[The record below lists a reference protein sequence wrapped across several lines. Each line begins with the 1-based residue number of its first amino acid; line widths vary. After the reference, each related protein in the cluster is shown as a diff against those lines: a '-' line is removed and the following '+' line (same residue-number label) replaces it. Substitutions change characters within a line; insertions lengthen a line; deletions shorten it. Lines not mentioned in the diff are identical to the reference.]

1 MKKRNWVVMFSLIF
15 LAIFVTFGMSPV
27 HAKTIKLTYSNFFPP
42 THIQSKLAQSWCDE
56 VKKRTN
62 GAVEI
67 EYYPAQSLTKAKQVY
82 DGVVSGLSDMGLCLF
97 GYTRGRFPLMEAVDL
112 PLGYKTGMVATI
124 VANSFYEKFKP
135 KELDDVQVMY
145 LHAHGPGLLYTKEKP
160 VNIMDD
166 LKGVKIR
173 SHGTTAKV
181 VKALGGVAVTMPMP
195 ELYQSLQKG
204 VVDGA
209 IYPMEVNKGW
219 RMADVV
225 KYGTFDY
232 PIANTS
238 TFFVVMN
245 KGKWASLSDDVKSII
260 TEINKIWIVKH
271 GQAWD
276 TSDSEGEEFLISKG
290 GELITLTDQEGEKW
304 KTAIEPVIE
313 DYIQKTEKM
322 GLPARAGVDFIKRFL
337 ED

>member
-1 MKKRNWVVMFSLIF
+1 MKKLSCFWIIPIF
-15 LAIFVTFGMSPV
+15 LSAFFFVSTLY
-27 HAKTIKLTYSNFFPP
+27 AKPIKLTYSNFFPP

-62 GAVEI
+62 GAVI
-67 EYYPAQSLTKAKQVY
+67 VEYYPAQTLTKAKQVY
-82 DGVVSGLSDMGLCLF
+82 DGVVSGMSDLGLCLF

-112 PLGYKTGMVATI
+112 PLGYKSGMVATI
-124 VANSFYEKFKP
+124 VANAVYEKFNP
-135 KELDDVQVMY
+135 KELSDVKVMY
-145 LHAHGPGLLYTKEKP
+145 LHAHGPGLLYTKDKP
-160 VNIMDD
+160 VNNMDD

-173 SHGTTAKV
+173 SHGTSAKV
-181 VKALGGVAVTMPMP
+181 VKALGGIPVTMPMP

-204 VVDGA
+204 VVEGA

-245 KGKWASLSDDVKSII
+245 KNKWAGLPDDIQSII
-260 TEINKIWIVKH
+260 TEINKIWTVKH
-271 GQAWD
+271 GAAWD
-276 TSDSEGEEFLISKG
+276 TSDAVGEEFLISKG
-290 GELITLTDQEGEKW
+290 GKLITLTQQEGEKW

-313 DYIQKTEKM
+313 DYIQQTEKK
-322 GLPARAGVDFIKRFL
+322 GLPAGAAVEFIKRFL
-337 ED
+337 EN

>member
-1 MKKRNWVVMFSLIF
+1 MKKLSCFWIIPIF
-15 LAIFVTFGMSPV
+15 LSTFFFVSTLY
-27 HAKTIKLTYSNFFPP
+27 AKPIKLTYSNFFPP

-62 GAVEI
+62 GAVI
-67 EYYPAQSLTKAKQVY
+67 VEYYPAQTLTKAKQVY
-82 DGVVSGLSDMGLCLF
+82 DGVVSGMSDLGLCLF

-112 PLGYKTGMVATI
+112 PLGYKSGMVATI
-124 VANSFYEKFKP
+124 VANAVYEKFNP
-135 KELDDVQVMY
+135 KELSDVKVMY
-145 LHAHGPGLLYTKEKP
+145 LHAHGPGLLYTKDKP
-160 VNIMDD
+160 VNNMDD

-181 VKALGGVAVTMPMP
+181 VKALGGIPVTMPMP

-204 VVDGA
+204 VVEGA

-245 KGKWASLSDDVKSII
+245 KNKWAGLPDDIQSII
-260 TEINKIWIVKH
+260 TEINKIWTVKH
-271 GQAWD
+271 GAAWD
-276 TSDSEGEEFLISKG
+276 TSDAVGEEFLISKG
-290 GELITLTDQEGEKW
+290 GKLITLTQQEGEKW

-313 DYIQKTEKM
+313 DYIQQTEKK
-322 GLPARAGVDFIKRFL
+322 GLPAGAAVEFIKRFL
-337 ED
+337 EN

>member
-1 MKKRNWVVMFSLIF
+1 MKKLSCFWIIPIF
-15 LAIFVTFGMSPV
+15 LSAFFFVSTLY
-27 HAKTIKLTYSNFFPP
+27 AKPIKLTYSNFFPP

-62 GAVEI
+62 GAVI
-67 EYYPAQSLTKAKQVY
+67 VEYYPAQTLTKAKQVY
-82 DGVVSGLSDMGLCLF
+82 DGVVSGMSDLGLCLF

-124 VANSFYEKFKP
+124 VANAVYEKFNP
-135 KELDDVQVMY
+135 KELSDVKVMY
-145 LHAHGPGLLYTKEKP
+145 LHAHGPGLLYTKDKP
-160 VNIMDD
+160 VNNMDD

-181 VKALGGVAVTMPMP
+181 VKALGGIPVTMPMP

-204 VVDGA
+204 VVEGA

-245 KGKWASLSDDVKSII
+245 KNKWAGLPDDIQSII
-260 TEINKIWIVKH
+260 TEINKIWTVKH
-271 GQAWD
+271 GAAWD
-276 TSDSEGEEFLISKG
+276 TSDAVGEEFLISKG
-290 GELITLTDQEGEKW
+290 GKLITLTQQEGEKW

-313 DYIQKTEKM
+313 DYIQQTEKK
-322 GLPARAGVDFIKRFL
+322 GLPAGAAVEFIKRFL
-337 ED
+337 EN

>member
-1 MKKRNWVVMFSLIF
+1 MKKLSCFWIIPIF
-15 LAIFVTFGMSPV
+15 LSAFFFVSTLY
-27 HAKTIKLTYSNFFPP
+27 AKPIKLTYSNFFPP

-62 GAVEI
+62 GAVI
-67 EYYPAQSLTKAKQVY
+67 VEYYPAQTLTKAKQVY
-82 DGVVSGLSDMGLCLF
+82 DGVVSGMSDLGLCLF

-112 PLGYKTGMVATI
+112 PLGYKSGMVATI
-124 VANSFYEKFKP
+124 VANAVYEKFNP
-135 KELDDVQVMY
+135 KELSDVKVMY
-145 LHAHGPGLLYTKEKP
+145 LHAHGPGLLYTKDKP
-160 VNIMDD
+160 VNNMDD

-181 VKALGGVAVTMPMP
+181 VKALGGIPVTMPMP

-204 VVDGA
+204 VVEGA

-245 KGKWASLSDDVKSII
+245 KNKWAGLPDDIQSII
-260 TEINKIWIVKH
+260 TEINKIWTVKH
-271 GQAWD
+271 GAAWD
-276 TSDSEGEEFLISKG
+276 TSDAVGEEFLISKG
-290 GELITLTDQEGEKW
+290 GKLITLTQQEGEKW

-313 DYIQKTEKM
+313 DYIQQTEKK
-322 GLPARAGVDFIKRFL
+322 GLPAGAAVEFIKRFL
-337 ED
+337 EN

>member
-1 MKKRNWVVMFSLIF
+1 MKKIMYFWIIPIF
-15 LAIFVTFGMSPV
+15 LSAFFFTSIL
-27 HAKTIKLTYSNFFPP
+27 HAKTIRLTYSNFFPP

-62 GAVEI
+62 GAVVV
-67 EYYPAQSLTKAKQVY
+67 EYYPAQTLTKAKQVY
-82 DGVVSGLSDMGLCLF
+82 DGVVSGMSDFGLCLF

-124 VANSFYEKFKP
+124 VANAVYEKFNP
-135 KELDDVQVMY
+135 KELDDVKVMY
-145 LHAHGPGLLYTKEKP
+145 LHAHGPGLLYTKGKP
-160 VNIMDD
+160 VSTMDD
-166 LKGVKIR
+166 LKGIKIR

-181 VKALGGVAVTMPMP
+181 VKALGGIPVTMPMP

-204 VVDGA
+204 VVEGA

-232 PIANTS
+232 SIANTS

-245 KGKWASLSDDVKSII
+245 KDKWASLPDDIKNII
-260 TEINKIWIVKH
+260 TEINKIWTVKH
-271 GQAWD
+271 GEAWD
-276 TSDSEGEEFLISKG
+276 TSDAEGEEFLISKG
-290 GELITLTDQEGEKW
+290 GKLITLTEQEGKKW
-304 KTAIEPVIE
+304 ETAVEPVIE
-313 DYIQKTEKM
+313 DFIQKTEKK
-322 GLPARAGVDFIKRFL
+322 GLPARAAVEFIKRFL
-337 ED
+337 EN